1 MPKYTHESFSPPAS
15 TLALCAMADKEN
27 AEEMEDVFCCFS
39 ERDRLVYERILKE
52 R

>member
-15 TLALCAMADKEN
+15 TFALCAMADKEN

-39 ERDRLVYERILKE
+39 EPDKRVYESLVH
-52 R
+52 